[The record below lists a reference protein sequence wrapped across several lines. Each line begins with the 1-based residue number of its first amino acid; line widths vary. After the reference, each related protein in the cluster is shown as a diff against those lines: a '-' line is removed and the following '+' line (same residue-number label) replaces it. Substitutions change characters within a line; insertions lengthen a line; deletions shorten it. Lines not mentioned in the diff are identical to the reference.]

1 MIYQAD
7 AAMHARTKHQ
17 KPGPSCSKG
26 GEQHPFGNSVNFDGK
41 RSSGCLQSREG
52 LLLATDVSTT
62 CAEAITN
69 NRPSQ
74 DPNHPDDPFQSR
86 YVTPGFKPLSYQ
98 LILTALIRWL
108 GIYPYPA

>member
-41 RSSGCLQSREG
+41 RSSGCLQS
-52 LLLATDVSTT
+52 
-62 CAEAITN
+62 
-69 NRPSQ
+69 
-74 DPNHPDDPFQSR
+74 
-86 YVTPGFKPLSYQ
+86 
-98 LILTALIRWL
+98 
-108 GIYPYPA
+108 